1 MPAVSYD
8 SLSFLLD
15 GARTKAT
22 RLSISGAAF
31 DATLIDPVRW
41 ATELARLR
49 HAGFNTV
56 VIRVPWALHEPTP
69 DRFVF
74 EGACDVRSAI
84 RLAGA
89 EGLRVIL
96 RIGPCVGGSFARGGL
111 PGWLR
116 DRVGPGV
123 REASPEF
130 LARVTKFWRAVA
142 PQFVDLQATRTGG
155 GEPRP
160 VIAVGIE
167 DDWRCL
173 DGDVGEAYFGAL
185 VRYAREIGIDVPLVT
200 ANNGW
205 YTHEG
210 AIDAWRGAVDIAR
223 TAGELRQLRTS
234 APPVLLFDAGAP
246 AAEVIAQSIAARAD
260 FVCEVLATRHVG
272 ATGARGCA
280 EMAAQD
286 LFPMRRALVF
296 ATTFADHI
304 AGMLPVAQ
312 VRDAAGVVRS
322 TLEGAGEAR
331 LEIVV
336 DDGRAPASSSTAR
349 SSTASSSR
357 GGKRASRTGGAGTNA
372 QPRGA
377 SFEVRG
383 SGLGIGASRLEHC
396 SGSLVALLGD
406 IVVVAGAA
414 RSKISV
420 KVDGS
425 IVPLTVPADGGAP
438 KLAKVRG
445 LRIALVTNEV
455 AEGAGIAADAIEFV
469 DRAGTLVARIA
480 RDGSVA
486 RMKTAA
492 MATKPGT
499 TADVPS
505 LDAPMRLV
513 EAGYLDGT
521 HPRFARVGVPASLG
535 AYGIESMHGFY
546 AARFTPPTKA
556 GHDVHASMLGGI
568 AAERRSTLLP
578 ARAAATNGAKSA
590 EKSAAAKEHVWMFET
605 RVDGLLASGGHR
617 DERMGAWGP
626 LEELAPLKGV
636 KAQLVEPADFDATRI
651 GRFAWGYDVRGG
663 MAGRRTVRWTFA
675 ARNRP
680 VVVRLP
686 ERWTLEGHDRLG
698 HAMRLNGALLDVD
711 LRGRTEF
718 TLDGARLAP
727 MRPAP
732 TAKGE
737 KPAKGRN
744 IKYVPGENEL
754 VIDPIGDVVL
764 DDGLL
769 RALAKATEF
778 LDVVGGIEAG
788 WSFARVEPPSSW
800 SLAEPITR
808 RAKAPASGAPTWF
821 RWTFA
826 LPSPAAGDALEL
838 VVDHPA
844 DAVATILVNGAPA
857 MVLDGVS
864 GARIGKA
871 SGNGSKNDVKNGT
884 ATRVMLRR
892 TLRLSASMLRAG
904 ANEIAAF
911 EPDGEMPL
919 VSLLPHAS
927 LVSVR
932 AAR

>member
-15 GARTKAT
+15 GARTRAT

-41 ATELARLR
+41 GAELARLR

-56 VIRVPWALHEPTP
+56 VIRLPWALHEPTP

-74 EGACDVRSAI
+74 EGACDVRTAV

-155 GEPRP
+155 GEPHP

-185 VRYAREIGIDVPLVT
+185 VRYAREIGINVPLVT

-234 APPVLLFDAGAP
+234 APPVLLFDADVP
-246 AAEVIAQSIAARAD
+246 AADVAAQSIAARAD
-260 FVCEVLATRHVG
+260 FVCEVLATRHVD
-272 ATGARGCA
+272 ATAARGCA
-280 EMAAQD
+280 EIAAKD
-286 LFPMRRALVF
+286 LFPMRRSLVF
-296 ATTFADHI
+296 APTFADHI

-312 VRDAAGVVRS
+312 DMDTTGAVRS
-322 TLEGAGEAR
+322 TLEGAGGAR

-336 DDGRAPASSSTAR
+336 DEGCSPAG
-349 SSTASSSR
+349 SSR
-357 GGKRASRTGGAGTNA
+357 GGKRASRKTGAGA
-372 QPRGA
+372 DAEPRRA
-377 SFEVRG
+377 TFEARG
-383 SGLGIGASRLEHC
+383 SGLAIGASRLEHC

-414 RSKISV
+414 RSKVSV

-425 IVPLTVPADGGAP
+425 TAQLTVPADGGAP
-438 KLAKVRG
+438 KLTKVRA
-445 LRIALVTNEV
+445 LRIALVTNGV
-455 AEGAGIAADAIEFV
+455 AEGVGIAADAIEFV
-469 DRAGTLVARIA
+469 DRAGALVARIA

-486 RMKTAA
+486 RVKTVATAA
-492 MATKPGT
+492 KPGAAT
-499 TADVPS
+499 DVPS
-505 LDAPMRLV
+505 LGAPMRLV

-521 HPRFARVGVPASLG
+521 HPRFARVVSPASLG

-546 AARFTPPTKA
+546 AARFIPPAKT
-556 GHDVHASMLGGI
+556 GHDVRASMLGGI
-568 AAERRSTLLP
+568 GAERRSTLLP
-578 ARAAATNGAKSA
+578 ARAAGQNGVKNGAKNG
-590 EKSAAAKEHVWMFET
+590 AAKEHMWVLEA

-626 LEELAPLKGV
+626 IEEIAPLKGV
-636 KAQLVEPADFDATRI
+636 KAQMIEPADVDATRI

-675 ARNRP
+675 ARDRAA
-680 VVVRLP
+680 VVRFP
-686 ERWTLEGHDRLG
+686 ERWTLEGHDQLG
-698 HAMRLNGALLDVD
+698 HALRLNGELLDVD

-718 TLDGARLAP
+718 TLDGTRLAP

-732 TAKGE
+732 TPKGE

-764 DDGLL
+764 DEGLL
-769 RALAKATEF
+769 RALAKETEF
-778 LDVVGGIEAG
+778 LDVVGGVDAG

-800 SLAEPITR
+800 SLAEPIAR
-808 RAKAPASGAPTWF
+808 RAKAPVSGAPTWF

-826 LPSPAAGDALEL
+826 LASPADGDALEL

-844 DAVATILVNGAPA
+844 DSVATILVNGAPA
-857 MVLDGVS
+857 MVLDGAS
-864 GARIGKA
+864 GARQGRTN
-871 SGNGSKNDVKNGT
+871 GNGNGT
-884 ATRVMLRR
+884 GKRVMLRR

-904 ANEIAAF
+904 ENEIVAF

-919 VSLLPHAS
+919 VSLGPAHA
-927 LVSVR
+927 
-932 AAR
+932 AP